1 MQKSSRF
8 AKKLILCAS
17 VAGILGVTIKL
28 ATANEPTTHPS
39 ITAASD
45 VDRHIHRVYSQ
56 LDMSGGEKISF
67 DAFANAYR
75 GYLNLRNAGKL
86 NNNKPILTIADFSL
100 SSTQK
105 RLWLID
111 VRNKKV
117 LMNEYVAHGQGSG
130 SEFAADFSNTENSH
144 QSSLGFY
151 VTDNTYVGKH
161 GTSLRLHGMDNGY
174 NSAAYERAIVV
185 HGADYVSPSFIAE
198 QGRLGRSWGCPA
210 VSRQAIGKVIDYIQ
224 GGTCLF
230 IYAPQKEYLAGSS
243 WLNKKIER
251 LPEDHM
257 IGDMIDPTFLAKHEI
272 KTVRYEYAA
281 NAQDLNPESPLFL
294 SAGEREKKAR
304 LLALNL
310 HFVERL
316 LP

>member
-1 MQKSSRF
+1 M
-8 AKKLILCAS
+8 ICAS
-17 VAGILGVTIKL
+17 VIGILGVTIKF
-28 ATANEPTTHPS
+28 ATANEPTTHPFM
-39 ITAASD
+39 TAASD
-45 VDRHIHRVYSQ
+45 IDRHTLRLYSQ
-56 LDMSGGEKISF
+56 LDMGGGEKISF
-67 DAFANAYR
+67 EAFDNAYR
-75 GYLNLRNAGKL
+75 GYLNLLNAGKL

-111 VRNKKV
+111 IRNMKV

-130 SEFAADFSNTENSH
+130 NEFATSFSNTENSH

-151 VTDNTYVGKH
+151 VTDDTYVGKH

-174 NSAAYERAIVV
+174 NSAAYERSIVV
-185 HGADYVSPSFIAE
+185 HGADYVSPSFIAG

-210 VSRQAIGKVIDYIQ
+210 VSRKAIGKVIEYLQ

-251 LPEDHM
+251 IPEDHM
-257 IGDMIDPTFLAKHEI
+257 IGDMIDPTLLARHAN
-272 KTVRYEYAA
+272 KTVRYEYAD
-281 NAQDLNPESPLFL
+281 NAQDLNPAHPRSLTQRD
-294 SAGEREKKAR
+294 REMTAR